1 VTLKDN
7 MTLCDRCKSSF
18 LQTKPYRK
26 DYFSGPEGSFEI
38 KTKIENLCED
48 CSKTT
53 ARESDPGLRRS
64 KEAQE
69 LLKGKGDLTEDEE
82 EE

>member
-1 VTLKDN
+1 MIGVSLVSYKQNHIERTILADLKGH
-7 MTLCDRCKSSF
+7 LKSRQR
-18 LQTKPYRK
+18 L
-26 DYFSGPEGSFEI
+26 
-38 KTKIENLCED
+38 KISED

-69 LLKGKGDLTEDEE
+69 LLNGKGDLTEDEE